1 VTVLRRP
8 QAVFVDTGAWFAAF
22 VPTDR
27 DHARAAQWLRQNGRP
42 MVTTDY
48 VLDELLTLLLVR
60 GERERALRV
69 GAALLDGSLADLHW
83 MTLEDIQQA
92 WQTFRQF
99 SDKGWS
105 FTDCTSRVVME
116 RLFITTAFAFDEHF
130 RQFGIGPV
138 LPLDT

>member
-1 VTVLRRP
+1 MRRP
-8 QAVFVDTGAWFAAF
+8 DAVFVDTGAWFAAF

-27 DHARAAQWLRQNGRP
+27 DHARADQWLRQNDRP
-42 MVTTDY
+42 LVTTDY

-83 MTLEDIQQA
+83 MRREDIQQA
-92 WQTFRQF
+92 WEIFRQF

-105 FTDCTSRVVME
+105 FTDCSSRVVMAN
-116 RLFITTAFAFDEHF
+116 LGITSAFAFDEHF